1 MTVDR
6 AVSRANGAV
15 VRVLRSPFHWV
26 LSLGLML
33 ITVTGRRSGRVYT
46 IPVGYQQ
53 DGSVITVLASEARTK
68 QWWRNFETPA
78 AVTLRLRGKE
88 REGVATLVPPNS
100 PEFRIQSEQT
110 LTRLPFMGRVFGIR
124 YQRRQGLTDAQL
136 EALRNNIA
144 IVQIQVAP

>member
-1 MTVDR
+1 
-6 AVSRANGAV
+6 
-15 VRVLRSPFHWV
+15 
-26 LSLGLML
+26 ML